1 MSPERADTSLR
12 GHRSPGRDDMSR
24 LVLAGLL
31 TGVLDGAFSS
41 ALSVLAYRST
51 VARLFQGVAGV
62 LLGGQAFDGGAPT
75 VALGVLMHFGVAFA
89 WSAVFL
95 FLALRTRFVTRL
107 LASPHG
113 VVRVASLYG
122 PFVWV
127 VMSLVVIPALV
138 HHLPTIGVRW
148 WVQLVGH
155 FPFVG
160 LPIVAV
166 CSRRSPPA

>member
-1 MSPERADTSLR
+1 MSPERPDTPPG
-12 GHRSPGRDDMSR
+12 GHRSPGRDLVSR

-31 TGVLDGAFSS
+31 TGVVDGAFSS

-51 VARLFQGVAGV
+51 VSRLFQGVASV
-62 LLGGQAFDGGAPT
+62 LLGGKAFDGGAPT
-75 VALGVLMHFGVAFA
+75 VALGVLMHFGVAFG

-95 FLALRTRFVTRL
+95 FLAMRTRFVTRL
-107 LASPHG
+107 LTSPYG

-122 PFVWV
+122 PFVWI

-138 HHLPTIGVRW
+138 HHPPTIGVRW

-160 LPIVAV
+160 VPIVAS
-166 CSRRSPPA
+166 CGRGSTRA